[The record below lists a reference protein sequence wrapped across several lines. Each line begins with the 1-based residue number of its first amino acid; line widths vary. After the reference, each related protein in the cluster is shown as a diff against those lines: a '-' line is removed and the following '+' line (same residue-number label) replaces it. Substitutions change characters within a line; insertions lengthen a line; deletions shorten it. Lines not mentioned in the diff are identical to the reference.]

1 MKLKLHIGHGKT
13 GSSYLQ
19 SWFACNSQLLFENYS
34 IFYPGDHKHAEKG
47 HFSMGNRKELDEI
60 IESRWPRRWIQE
72 NLPQFSEKRLIP
84 NTLFFS
90 FEGLTRQFSVYRNK
104 IVRSAELLG
113 ISDIDV
119 LLIVRDPLDH
129 ACSVYN
135 QMVKRHGYF
144 GSIDEWLEVYDFTDH
159 LLQTIQELSENTDLW
174 NLRIEHY
181 DKVSTSLSDLAKDW
195 LNIPTSSFYNQTPN
209 FIVNRSLTHE
219 ELCLM
224 RIVNKKLSV
233 DKSRLL
239 GERLVNQFPE
249 SISSNP
255 KPSASSSRRFVD
267 KWNEKVETINSLIP
281 KGARLHLDA
290 STFHREKEE
299 SDFINLSRQ
308 HIDCIID
315 CLAD

>member
-19 SWFACNSQLLFENYS
+19 SWFACNSRLLFENHA

-47 HFSMGNRKELDEI
+47 HFSTGNRKELDEI
-60 IESRWPRRWIQE
+60 IESRRPRRWIQK
-72 NLPQFSEKRLIP
+72 NLRQFSEKRLIP

-90 FEGLTRQFSVYRNK
+90 FEGLTRQFSMYRNK

-144 GSIDEWLEVYDFTDH
+144 GSLDEWLEVYDFTDH
-159 LLQTIQELSENTDLW
+159 LLQTIQELSENRDLW

-181 DKVSTSLSDLAKDW
+181 DKVSTSLSDLAIDW
-195 LNIPTSSFYNQTPN
+195 LNTPPSSFYNQTPN
-209 FIVNRSLTHE
+209 SIVNRSLTYE
-219 ELCLM
+219 ELFLM

-249 SISSNP
+249 STSFNP
-255 KPSASSSRRFVD
+255 KPSSNSSRRFVE

-281 KGARLHLDA
+281 IGAQLHLDTSA
-290 STFHREKEE
+290 SYKQKEE

>member
-1 MKLKLHIGHGKT
+1 MRLKLHIGHGKT

-19 SWFACNSQLLFENYS
+19 SWFACNSELLLEEFG
-34 IFYPGDHKHAEKG
+34 IFYPGEHQNAEKG
-47 HFSMGNRKELDEI
+47 HFSMGNRHELDDFI
-60 IESRWPRRWIQE
+60 STNRPRRWIRKH
-72 NLPQFSEKRLIP
+72 LQFSEKKFSL
-84 NTLFFS
+84 NSLFFS
-90 FEGLTRQFSVYRNK
+90 FEGLTRKFSLYRNK
-104 IVRSAELLG
+104 LVRRAELLG

-144 GSIDEWLEVYDFTDH
+144 GSLDEWLETYNFTDH

-181 DKVSTSLSDLAKDW
+181 DKVSTSLSDLAINW
-195 LNIPTSSFYNQTPN
+195 LNTPPSSFYNQTPN
-209 FIVNRSLTHE
+209 SIVNRSLTYD

-249 SISSNP
+249 SISFNP
-255 KPSASSSRRFVD
+255 QPSANSAKRFVD
-267 KWNEKVETINSLIP
+267 KWNEKVEIINSLIP
-281 KGARLHLDA
+281 RGAQLQLDISA
-290 STFHREKEE
+290 FQEQKEE
-299 SDFINLSRQ
+299 PDFICLSRQ

-315 CLAD
+315 CITD